1 MENNF
6 PTESLKAFAS
16 FSSSFQGHG
25 SEPDAILI
33 LDTLYEN
40 FSLSLW
46 KLLGSSICPQCS
58 VMSQWCALVWVCF
71 HPCVSFTWC
80 ILAMWWL
87 QFRENFWIY
96 FTDDLFLPIFSALF
110 LPELLLFKRWN
121 FWTCFLSHF
130 PSYCFLL
137 CFLRSSSH
145 YTLQISYCIF
155 NLCYHIFNF
164 QELL

>member
-16 FSSSFQGHG
+16 FSSSFQGDG
-25 SEPDAILI
+25 WESDAILI
-33 LDTLYEN
+33 LDTLYEH
-40 FSLSLW
+40 FPLSLW
-46 KLLGSSICPQCS
+46 KLLGSFTCPQCS
-58 VMSQWCALVWVCF
+58 VMSRWCALVWVCF
-71 HPCVSFTWC
+71 HPLC
-80 ILAMWWL
+80 ILHMVYPCNL
-87 QFRENFWIY
+87 VTSVLGKFLN
-96 FTDDLFLPIFSALF
+96 LFHRWFIPPHF
-110 LPELLLFKRWN
+110 LCSSLLELLLFKRWT